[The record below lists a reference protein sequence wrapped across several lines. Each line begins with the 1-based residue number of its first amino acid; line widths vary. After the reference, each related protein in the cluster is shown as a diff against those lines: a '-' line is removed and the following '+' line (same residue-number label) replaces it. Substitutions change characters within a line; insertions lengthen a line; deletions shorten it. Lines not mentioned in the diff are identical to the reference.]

1 MNELKDWVYFA
12 VDGVFQN
19 QTSKQVGETLALV
32 NVHACFYVKFVK
44 SDYGI
49 MHQLNKVFDLSY

>member
-32 NVHACFYVKFVK
+32 DVHACFNVKFVK
-44 SDYGI
+44 SDYSI
-49 MHQLNKVFDLSY
+49 VHQLNKVFDLPY